1 MLKYSDWMN
10 FMTYDL
16 HGIWDAGNPIGSIVQ
31 GHTNLTEI
39 KLATELLWRVG
50 VPPSKVV
57 LGFGFYGRS
66 FTLADASCSKPG
78 CPFSG
83 ASNPGKS
90 TQILPYSAKFSPK
103 SENIRDALRRCC
115 SEPSRVNAIALI
127 GAYSG
132 VSCARSR
139 GE

>member
-16 HGIWDAGNPIGSIVQ
+16 HGIWDASNPIGSIVQ

-39 KLATELLWRVG
+39 QLATELLWRNN
-50 VPPSKVV
+50 VPPNTVV

-66 FTLADASCSKPG
+66 FTLADPSCSKPG

-83 ASNPGKS
+83 ASNPGRCF
-90 TQILPYSAKFSPK
+90 TVGA
-103 SENIRDALRRCC
+103 ENG
-115 SEPSRVNAIALI
+115 I
-127 GAYSG
+127 GAYLGS
-132 VSCARSR
+132 
-139 GE
+139 

>member
-1 MLKYSDWMN
+1 MLKYSDWIN

-50 VPPSKVV
+50 VPPSKVF

-66 FTLADASCSKPG
+66 FTLADPSCSKPG
-78 CPFSG
+78 CPFTG

-90 TQILPYSAKFSPK
+90 TQLVPCTAKFPPK
-103 SENIRDALRRCC
+103 SEGTRDALRKCC
-115 SEPSRVNAIALI
+115 SDQAESLLLLSLV
-127 GAYSG
+127 YTQ
-132 VSCARSR
+132 V
-139 GE
+139 